1 MQQKWT
7 ELKGEIESS
16 IVKVG
21 DFFNTILTIV
31 DKITRQKVSKE
42 IEDLKRQ

>member
-21 DFFNTILTIV
+21 DFNTILTIV